1 MIFKPSDSIKIFLPP
16 EQARQLSPREKIHA
30 ECRKEDTFA
39 FDIYADDMLVGFVM
53 LKQFEEGGYFLWN
66 FAIDSRFQNKRYGT
80 QALRELIAWLKAEH
94 ALHTMTTTYR
104 YGNETA
110 KRLYEK
116 IGFVEV
122 DTFCD
127 GDYHEVNMIYRC

>member
-1 MIFKPSDSIKIFLPP
+1 MLFQPSDSIKIFLPP
-16 EQARQLSPREKIHA
+16 EQACQLSPIEKINA
-30 ECRKEDTFA
+30 ECRQSDVIA
-39 FDIYADDMLVGFVM
+39 FDIYADDALIGFAM
-53 LKQFEEGGYFLWN
+53 LKKFDEGGYFLWN
-66 FAIDSRFQNKRYGT
+66 FAIDSRFQNKQYGT
-80 QALRELIAWLKAEH
+80 QALRELIVLLQAEY

-122 DTFCD
+122 DTFCET
-127 GDYHEVNMIYRC
+127 DYCEVNMIYRC

>member
-1 MIFKPSDSIKIFLPP
+1 MLFQPSDSIKIFLPP
-16 EQARQLSPREKIHA
+16 EQACQLSPIEKINA
-30 ECRKEDTFA
+30 ECRQSDVIA
-39 FDIYADDMLVGFVM
+39 FDIYADDALI
-53 LKQFEEGGYFLWN
+53 
-66 FAIDSRFQNKRYGT
+66 AIDSRFQNKQYGT
-80 QALRELIAWLKAEH
+80 QALRELIVLLQAEY

-122 DTFCD
+122 DTFCEA
-127 GDYHEVNMIYRC
+127 DYCEVNMIYRC